1 MAVKAKKKHHKT
13 VFRATSKARRH
24 HKAKANKKHH
34 LARRNTV
41 IVMPKS
47 NVGRHKHKHNPQFFG
62 THATPMKM
70 ATYIAGGLIGVT
82 INRAVLPMLPTSV
95 TSNNF
100 FSTLAAFGIALVEW
114 WVGSMVNK
122 DFGSAVGFGALMNA
136 GSTALNTFIPQVGSA
151 VGLSGRRGVSDF
163 VGARWTIPDTSVNML
178 TGNPTTGVSGAYPL
192 AYGRAA

>member
-1 MAVKAKKKHHKT
+1 MAVKAKKRKKT
-13 VFRATSKARRH
+13 VFRATSKARSSNR
-24 HKAKANKKHH
+24 KRNRAKNH
-34 LARRNTV
+34 RSRTV

-47 NVGRHKHKHNPQFFG
+47 NVGRRKGKRNPAFFG
-62 THATPMKM
+62 SNASPMKL
-70 ATYIAGGLIGVT
+70 AEYVAGGLIGVT
-82 INRAVLPMLPTSV
+82 INRVAQTMLPASV
-95 TSNNF
+95 TGNNF
-100 FSTLAAFGIALVEW
+100 FSTLAAFGIALAEW
-114 WVGSMVNK
+114 WAASMISK

>member
-1 MAVKAKKKHHKT
+1 MAVKAKKRKKT
-13 VFRATSKARRH
+13 VFRATSKARSSNR
-24 HKAKANKKHH
+24 KRNRAKNH
-34 LARRNTV
+34 RTRTV

-47 NVGRHKHKHNPQFFG
+47 NVGRRKGKRNPAFFG
-62 THATPMKM
+62 SNASPMKL
-70 ATYIAGGLIGVT
+70 AEYVAGGLIGVT
-82 INRAVLPMLPTSV
+82 INRVVLPMLPASV
-95 TSNNF
+95 TNNNF
-100 FSTLAAFGIALVEW
+100 FSTLAAFGIALAEW
-114 WVGSMVNK
+114 WAASMISK